1 MGKLYTLDNKLLV
14 GSPEVRI
21 GDKMYP
27 VDDRTSTVKKMTA
40 LKEKDNSDEEILKL
54 AFGNA
59 AYSEIKAM
67 DMPFKAHLQLIKI
80 AVAAMTGEDEE
91 EIDARFQEE
100 TGSK

>member
-1 MGKLYTLDNKLLV
+1 MWKLYTLDNKLLV

-54 AFGNA
+54 ALEMQHIQKLKLWICRLRHIW
-59 AYSEIKAM
+59 S
-67 DMPFKAHLQLIKI
+67 
-80 AVAAMTGEDEE
+80 
-91 EIDARFQEE
+91 
-100 TGSK
+100 

>member
-40 LKEKDNSDEEILKL
+40 LKEKDNSDE
-54 AFGNA
+54 
-59 AYSEIKAM
+59 
-67 DMPFKAHLQLIKI
+67 
-80 AVAAMTGEDEE
+80 
-91 EIDARFQEE
+91 
-100 TGSK
+100 